1 MSRLRIKFAA
11 ITWLSLIAMAAS
23 AQAQVPFTSN
33 LATDWL
39 STFPTTAAMAAATHS
54 TWGNA
59 ANVGGT
65 TIWSAG
71 NLSYNWTNVESSTYM
86 GANWEYLPTYYSAS
100 TGYATSGA
108 TNIATYTYTV
118 PFQAY
123 QFTPGHT
130 NQVAVS
136 PNMTQQVTSKL
147 LTPGGA
153 GVTLPSGWTVTS
165 NPPSPRIPTA
175 RSKRSERSRNFNRP
189 RPSKASRPRLI
200 APQAVLRAVLNRCR
214 PTASRACSYN
224 YGANA
229 TSSSLAGLN
238 IPSSAG
244 DPLYSGGT
252 SYSTVTL
259 NPSMGPTYVAWTS
272 PNAGTININ
281 LNAWDVGQ
289 KSGDGT
295 PAFFV
300 MTSTAGPTAPFVGI
314 QLDPGSGQLLSLYRQ
329 HVGDPGDAQRHR
341 LALRLHGCQQRRWF
355 RLRVELAERQYQ
367 CDVWRGDLLRRRSG
381 SHLSQWALLQQ
392 LPGWPESV
400 GSQRRHCIHPGAF
413 ELRADGLGGCRLGPG
428 CLEAAPLGLVFGNS
442 WPHVPSQPMAR
453 FGGHRLLF
461 VVNSCTLSAAGRQL
475 PPYLSWNWMS
485 KESQ

>member
-136 PNMTQQVTSKL
+136 PNMTQQITSKL

-153 GVTLPSGWTVTS
+153 GVTLPSGWTITS
-165 NPPSPRIPTA
+165 NPTVASHTYGTIQEIGAVKELQSSETIQGFTTTA
-175 RSKRSERSRNFNRP
+175 YS
-189 RPSKASRPRLI
+189 ASSSFSSGSQSLSANGVPG
-200 APQAVLRAVLNRCR
+200 VW
-214 PTASRACSYN
+214 YN

-238 IPSSAG
+238 IPNSAG

-295 PAFFV
+295 PSFFV
-300 MTSTAGPTAPFVGI
+300 MTSTAGPTAPLVSAYNSTPAQGNYFPFTENMSATQGTLNAIVSLSGFTGASSGGGSGYGLSWQSGNISVTSGEVIYFVA
-314 QLDPGSGQLLSLYRQ
+314 DPGHTYHNGHSYSSYQGGQN
-329 HVGDPGDAQRHR
+329 P
-341 LALRLHGCQQRRWF
+341 LALNDVIAFTPEPSSFVLMG
-355 RLRVELAERQYQ
+355 LAG
-367 CDVWRGDLLRRRSG
+367 VGLALAAWRRR
-381 SHLSQWALLQQ
+381 
-392 LPGWPESV
+392 
-400 GSQRRHCIHPGAF
+400 
-413 ELRADGLGGCRLGPG
+413 RLG
-428 CLEAAPLGLVFGNS
+428 
-442 WPHVPSQPMAR
+442 
-453 FGGHRLLF
+453 
-461 VVNSCTLSAAGRQL
+461 
-475 PPYLSWNWMS
+475 
-485 KESQ
+485 